1 VALTRLSSTRD
12 FFRVWFYWKYHASF
26 IFILI
31 VLTVAVFMFMATPI
45 YESRAKILIL
55 PRTTE
60 GVIITVDAKLD
71 QIDLITTQDI
81 NTEIELI
88 TSENVAR
95 DTVKAM
101 MEKGQG
107 LGLNPQKESGSTN
120 IVGYLKTTLNNILV
134 SAGIKKPLSESEAN
148 IRMLKNALKV
158 EPVAMSDIII
168 VKLKNKN
175 PQVAAAVLG
184 KLLKTYI
191 RHHNQ
196 VFSKD
201 EGIDFY
207 SDQATEY
214 QNKLAQAEKKL
225 NEFQSKWHI
234 VDLQAQNVASIDQI
248 SDLNNELK
256 HIEILID
263 ETETKIELLKRG
275 LKNDVEI
282 TKEMRT
288 IPSIIGLEKALVPLY
303 IERSSIMRKFTK
315 SSREYQDVDAQINLI
330 LEQIRNEIEK
340 AVRTEELE
348 LNVLK
353 AKQNSLS
360 QKITLT
366 QKEADNLIQKER
378 YLNDLQ
384 RQVEL
389 LQENYMLYASK
400 TEDAR
405 IYSERNKRNLASVS
419 IAETASIPTKPSAPK
434 KRLMVLVSLFIGIF
448 GALGIPFILEFL
460 DHRIKTSDEVQ
471 TFLSLPVI
479 CTLPEVKDSA
489 LRKGEMSNG

>member
-1 VALTRLSSTRD
+1 MALTRLSSSRD
-12 FFRVWFYWKYHASF
+12 FFRVWFNWKYHAIF

-31 VLTVAVFMFMATPI
+31 VVTVAIFMFVATPM
-45 YESRAKILIL
+45 YESRAKVLIL

-60 GVIITVDAKLD
+60 GVIITADAKLD
-71 QIDLITTQDI
+71 QIEVITQQDI

-95 DTVKAM
+95 DTVKSM
-101 MEKGQG
+101 MEQG
-107 LGLNPQKESGSTN
+107 PGFGLNPKTESGATN
-120 IVGYLKTTLNNILV
+120 IVGYLKKSLNNIFV
-134 SAGIKKPLSESEAN
+134 STGIKEPLPETEAN
-148 IRMLKNALKV
+148 IRALQNALKV

-168 VKLKNKN
+168 VKLRNKN
-175 PQVAAAVLG
+175 PQAAATVLG
-184 KLLKTYI
+184 QLLTTYI

-201 EGIDFY
+201 EGINFY
-207 SDQATEY
+207 SDQATQY
-214 QNKLAQAEKKL
+214 QTKLAQAEKKL
-225 NEFQSKWHI
+225 KEFQSRWHI
-234 VDLQAQNVASIDQI
+234 FDLQTQNVSSIDQL
-248 SDLNNELK
+248 SDLDNELK
-256 HIEILID
+256 HIEVLID
-263 ETETKIELLKRG
+263 ETEIKIAMLRTG
-275 LKNDVEI
+275 LENQIEI
-282 TKEMRT
+282 TKEMRS
-288 IPSIIGLEKALVPLY
+288 IPAIIELEKALVPLY
-303 IERSSIMRKFTK
+303 IERSSILRKFTK
-315 SSREYQDVDAQINLI
+315 SSREYQDVDDQINLI
-330 LEQIRNEIEK
+330 LGQIRNEVEK
-340 AVRTEELE
+340 AIRTEELE

-353 AKQNSLS
+353 TKQKSLS
-360 QKITLT
+360 QKMAAT
-366 QKEADNLIQKER
+366 QKEADNLIEKER
-378 YLNDLQ
+378 FLNDLQ

-419 IAETASIPTKPSAPK
+419 IAENASIPTKPSSPK
-434 KRLMVLVSLFIGIF
+434 KRLMLLVALFTGFF

-489 LRKGEMSNG
+489 LRKGEIANG

>member
-1 VALTRLSSTRD
+1 MALTRLSSTRD
-12 FFRVWFYWKYHASF
+12 FFRVWFNWKYHASF

-31 VLTVAVFMFMATPI
+31 VITVAIFVFMATPM
-45 YESRAKILIL
+45 YESRAKALIL

-60 GVIITVDAKLD
+60 GVIITADAKLD
-71 QIDLITTQDI
+71 QIEVITAQDI

-95 DTVKAM
+95 DTVKSM
-101 MEKGQG
+101 MEQGKGSV
-107 LGLNPQKESGSTN
+107 LNPQKESGSIN
-120 IVGYLKTTLNNILV
+120 IPGYLKKTFNNILV
-134 SAGIKKPLSESEAN
+134 SAGIREPLSEFEAN
-148 IRMLKNALKV
+148 VKNLQSALRV

-168 VKLKNKN
+168 VKLRSKN
-175 PQVAAAVLG
+175 PQAAATMLG
-184 KLLKTYI
+184 QLLTTYI

-201 EGIDFY
+201 EGIKFY

-225 NEFQSKWHI
+225 KEFQSRWHI
-234 VDLQAQNVASIDQI
+234 FDMQAQNVTSIDQL
-248 SDLNNELK
+248 SDLGNELQ

-263 ETETKIELLKRG
+263 ETETKIAMLKRG
-275 LKNDVEI
+275 LKNQIEI
-282 TKEMRT
+282 TKEMRS
-288 IPSIIGLEKALVPLY
+288 IPSIVELEKALVPLY
-303 IERSSIMRKFTK
+303 IERSSVMRKFTT

-330 LEQIRNEIEK
+330 LAQIRKEIEK

-353 AKQNSLS
+353 TKQKSLS
-360 QKITLT
+360 HKIDVTRE
-366 QKEADNLIQKER
+366 EAANLVEKER
-378 YLNDLQ
+378 FLNDLQ

-419 IAETASIPTKPSAPK
+419 IAENASIPTKPSSPQTGLM
-434 KRLMVLVSLFIGIF
+434 LMVAIFTGIF
-448 GALGIPFILEFL
+448 GAIGIPFILEFL

-489 LRKGEMSNG
+489 LRKGEKANG

>member
-1 VALTRLSSTRD
+1 MALTRLSSTRD

-31 VLTVAVFMFMATPI
+31 VLTVAVFMFMATPM
-45 YESRAKILIL
+45 YESRAKVLIL

-60 GVIITVDAKLD
+60 GVIITADAKLD
-71 QIDLITTQDI
+71 QIEMITAQDI
-81 NTEIELI
+81 NTEIELL
-88 TSENVAR
+88 TSENVTR
-95 DTVKAM
+95 NTVTAM

-107 LGLNPQKESGSTN
+107 LGLNPQNESDATN
-120 IVGYLKTTLNNILV
+120 IAAYLKKTLNNILV
-134 SAGIKKPLSESEAN
+134 STGIKKPLSEEEAN
-148 IRMLKNALKV
+148 IRMLQNALKV

-168 VKLKNKN
+168 VKLRNKN
-175 PQVAAAVLG
+175 PQAAAAVLD
-184 KLLKTYI
+184 KLLRIYI
-191 RHHNQ
+191 QHHNQ
-196 VFSKD
+196 VYSKD
-201 EGIDFY
+201 EGIKFY

-214 QNKLAQAEKKL
+214 QTKLAQAEKKL
-225 NEFQSKWHI
+225 KEFQGQWHI
-234 VDLQAQNVASIDQI
+234 VDLKTQNVTSIDKL
-248 SDLNNELK
+248 SDLNNELQ

-263 ETETKIELLKRG
+263 ETETKIQMLKSG
-275 LKNDVEI
+275 LENEIEI

-288 IPSIIGLEKALVPLY
+288 IPSIVGLEKALVPLY

-330 LEQIRNEIEK
+330 LGQIRNEIEK

-353 AKQNSLS
+353 AKQKSLS
-360 QKITLT
+360 QKIDVTR
-366 QKEADNLIQKER
+366 KEADNLIGKER
-378 YLNDLQ
+378 FLNDLQ

-405 IYSERNKRNLASVS
+405 IYSERNKRNLASVG
-419 IAETASIPTKPSAPK
+419 IAESASIPTKPSAPN

-479 CTLPEVKDSA
+479 CTLPEVKGSA

>member
-1 VALTRLSSTRD
+1 MALTRLSSTRD

-31 VLTVAVFMFMATPI
+31 VITVAIFVFMATPM

-60 GVIITVDAKLD
+60 GVIITAEAKLD
-71 QIDLITTQDI
+71 QIEVINAQDI

-95 DTVKAM
+95 DTVKYM
-101 MEKGQG
+101 MEQGKGSA
-107 LGLNPQKESGSTN
+107 LNPQKESGSIN
-120 IVGYLKTTLNNILV
+120 IPGYLKKTFNNILV
-134 SAGIKKPLSESEAN
+134 SAGIREPLSEFEAN
-148 IRMLKNALKV
+148 VKILQSALKV

-168 VKLKNKN
+168 VKLMSKN
-175 PQVAAAVLG
+175 PQAAATMLG
-184 KLLKTYI
+184 QLLKTYI

-201 EGIDFY
+201 EGIKFY
-207 SDQATEY
+207 SDQAMAY

-225 NEFQSKWHI
+225 KEFQSQWHI
-234 VDLQAQNVASIDQI
+234 VDLKTQNVTSIDQL
-248 SDLNNELK
+248 SDLNNELQ
-256 HIEILID
+256 HIEVLID
-263 ETETKIELLKRG
+263 ETETKIAMLKGG
-275 LKNDVEI
+275 LKSDIEI

-288 IPSIIGLEKALVPLY
+288 IPSIVELEKALVPLY
-303 IERSSIMRKFTK
+303 IARSNVLKNFTK
-315 SSREYQDVDAQINLI
+315 SSREYRDADEQINLI
-330 LEQIRNEIEK
+330 LGQIRNEIEK
-340 AVRTEELE
+340 AIRTEELE
-348 LNVLK
+348 LKVLK
-353 AKQNSLS
+353 TKEKSLS
-360 QKITLT
+360 QKTALT
-366 QKEADNLIQKER
+366 QKEADDRVQKER

-384 RQVEL
+384 RKVEL

-419 IAETASIPTKPSAPK
+419 IAENASIPIKPSSPK
-434 KRLMVLVSLFIGIF
+434 TGLMLMVAIFTGIC

-489 LRKGEMSNG
+489 LRKGEISNG

>member
-1 VALTRLSSTRD
+1 MALTRLSSTRD

-60 GVIITVDAKLD
+60 GVIITADAKLD
-71 QIDLITTQDI
+71 QIDVITTQDI
-81 NTEIELI
+81 NTEIELL
-88 TSENVAR
+88 TSQNVIR
-95 DTVKAM
+95 DTVKAI

-107 LGLNPQKESGSTN
+107 LRLNPQKESGSTN
-120 IVGYLKTTLNNILV
+120 IVGYLKTTLHNILV
-134 SAGIKKPLSESEAN
+134 SAGIKKTLSESEAN

-168 VKLKNKN
+168 IKLKNKN
-175 PQVAAAVLG
+175 PQVAAAVLD

-191 RHHNQ
+191 RHHNK

-201 EGIDFY
+201 EGINFY

-214 QNKLAQAEKKL
+214 QNKLTQAEKKL
-225 NEFQSKWHI
+225 KEFQSKWHI
-234 VDLQAQNVASIDQI
+234 VDLQTQNVTSIDQI

-256 HIEILID
+256 HIDILID
-263 ETETKIELLKRG
+263 ETETKIQMLRRG
-275 LKNDVEI
+275 LKNDIEI

-288 IPSIIGLEKALVPLY
+288 IPSIIELEKALVPLY

-353 AKQNSLS
+353 VKQNSLS

-419 IAETASIPTKPSAPK
+419 IAESASIPTKPFAPK
-434 KRLMVLVSLFIGIF
+434 KRLMLLVSLFAGIF

-489 LRKGEMSNG
+489 LRKGEISNG